1 MFSDP
6 EQNIL
11 QLGLMP
17 GMSVADI
24 GAGSGFY
31 SLAAAKAIGDKGK
44 VYAIDVQKDL
54 LSRLKKEAGRLRIHN
69 IEVLWGNAEKPQ
81 GIPLRDNSVEAA
93 IIANLLFLTPDRET
107 LINETRRIL
116 RPNGRLLFIE
126 WVDSMGENGIGP
138 RPEYIISPEK
148 AKTLFE
154 QLGFVFERRMGAGA
168 HHYGIIFSKK

>member
-6 EQNIL
+6 KQNIL

-17 GMSVADI
+17 GMSVADV

-31 SLAAAKAIGDKGK
+31 SIAAAKAVGEKGK

-69 IEVLWGNAEKPQ
+69 IEVVWGNAEKPQ
-81 GIPLRDNSVEAA
+81 GIPLRENMIDAA
-93 IIANLLFLTPDRET
+93 VVANILFHTPDRET
-107 LINETRRIL
+107 LIYETKRL
-116 RPNGRLLFIE
+116 LKPNGRVLFVE
-126 WVDSMGENGIGP
+126 WVDSFGGMGP
-138 RPEYIISPEK
+138 QPEYIISPDK
-148 AKTLFE
+148 AKSLFE
-154 QLGFVFERRMGAGA
+154 QAGFVFERRMGAGA